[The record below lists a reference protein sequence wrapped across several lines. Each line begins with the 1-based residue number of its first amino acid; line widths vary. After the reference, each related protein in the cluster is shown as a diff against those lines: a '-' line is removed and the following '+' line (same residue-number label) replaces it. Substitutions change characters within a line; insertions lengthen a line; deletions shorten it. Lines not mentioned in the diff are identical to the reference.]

1 MYSQGVRVY
10 LCVFM
15 VRVQMHVKHV
25 VWDRVY
31 MFMQRGLSNRKHR
44 YRLIEGIDINIMCM
58 HWSWMKLVLYI
69 HNV

>member
-15 VRVQMHVKHV
+15 VRTGVQMHVKHV

-31 MFMQRGLSNRKHR
+31 MYMQRGLSKRKHR
-44 YRLIEGIDINIMCM
+44 YRLIEGIDILCACIGHGGNWYCI
-58 HWSWMKLVLYI
+58 YT
-69 HNV
+69 